1 MNKRQFTVAALA
13 LAVALAATPARADVK
28 KEERNQVSFAG
39 MLGSVVNFFGGKSAR
54 EGTVSTVAV
63 SGDRKMTTKGDQTA
77 QIVDLREEKIY
88 DIDLRR
94 KTYKVTTFEEMRQ
107 KMREAEAK
115 AREAA
120 AKEKPADPTAKP
132 QEKPQQGKEAEVE
145 VDLDVKNTGQTKT
158 INGFDTREVV
168 ATITVREKG
177 KKLEDSGGL
186 VMTVDNWLTKQ
197 VDLKEIGD
205 FERRYFEKL
214 AGPQVAADAQ
224 QMATALVMYPG
235 LKDAFARLS
244 KEDLGGTAIQTIT
257 TVDAVKS
264 AAQMKEEAA
273 NQSKST
279 STASSNESAPP
290 PTSLGG
296 AIGGF
301 MKRRQQQQQPAP
313 EQKAG
318 ATSAATAN
326 PAHTTFMTMN
336 NEVLKIATNV
346 TAADVAMPAVF
357 KENK

>member
-1 MNKRQFTVAALA
+1 MHKRQFAVGALA
-13 LAVALAATPARADVK
+13 LAVVLAAAPARADIK

-39 MLGSVVNFFGGKSAR
+39 MLGGLVNFFGGKSAR
-54 EGTVSTVAV
+54 EGVVSSVAV
-63 SGDRKMTTKGDQTA
+63 SGDRKMTTNGDQTA

-120 AKEKPADPTAKP
+120 AKEKTADATAKP
-132 QEKPQQGKEAEVE
+132 QDKPQQGKEKEAEVE
-145 VDLDVKNTGQTKT
+145 VDFDIKNTGQTKT
-158 INGFDTREVV
+158 INGFDTRQVV

-177 KKLEDSGGL
+177 KTIEESGGL

-214 AGPQVAADAQ
+214 ASPQVAADAQ
-224 QMATALVMYPG
+224 QMATALAMYPG

-244 KEDLGGTAIQTIT
+244 KEDMGGTAIQSIT
-257 TVDAVKS
+257 TVDAMKS
-264 AAQMKEEAA
+264 AAQVKEEAA
-273 NQSKST
+273 NKPTPS

-290 PTSLGG
+290 PTSIGG

-301 MKRRQQQQQPAP
+301 MRKRQQQQQA
-313 EQKAG
+313 EQKPG
-318 ATSAATAN
+318 STPAANAN
-326 PAHTTFMTMN
+326 PARTTFMTIN

-346 TAADVAMPAVF
+346 TAADVAMPAGI

>member
-1 MNKRQFTVAALA
+1 MTRSRIAIVLAACLA
-13 LAVALAATPARADVK
+13 LASTEALRADVRSDQK
-28 KEERNQVSFAG
+28 TKFQLAG
-39 MLGSVVNFFGGKSAR
+39 ALGKVVNFFGGKAAR
-54 EGTVSTVAV
+54 EGVTSTVAIKGNRMMT
-63 SGDRKMTTKGDQTA
+63 SNGDGSA
-77 QIVDLREEKIY
+77 QIVDLSEEKIY
-88 DIDLRR
+88 DIDLR
-94 KTYKVTTFEEMRQ
+94 KKSYKVTTFEEMRQ

-120 AKEKPADPTAKP
+120 AKEKTADATAKP
-132 QEKPQQGKEAEVE
+132 QEKPQQGKEAEME
-145 VDLDVKNTGQTKT
+145 VDFDIKSTGQTKT

-244 KEDLGGTAIQTIT
+244 KEDLGGTAIQSIT
-257 TVDAVKS
+257 KIDAVKS
-264 AAQMKEEAA
+264 AQQVKEEAA
-273 NQSKST
+273 KQSTST

-290 PTSLGG
+290 PTSIGG

-301 MKRRQQQQQPAP
+301 MRKRQQQQQA
-313 EQKAG
+313 EQKSG
-318 ATSAATAN
+318 STPAATAD
-326 PAHTTFMTMN
+326 PARTTFMTIN
-336 NEVLKIATNV
+336 NEVLKIAANATS
-346 TAADVAMPAVF
+346 ADVAMPAGF
-357 KENK
+357 KERN

>member
-145 VDLDVKNTGQTKT
+145 VD
-158 INGFDTREVV
+158 
-168 ATITVREKG
+168 
-177 KKLEDSGGL
+177 
-186 VMTVDNWLTKQ
+186 
-197 VDLKEIGD
+197 
-205 FERRYFEKL
+205 
-214 AGPQVAADAQ
+214 
-224 QMATALVMYPG
+224 
-235 LKDAFARLS
+235 
-244 KEDLGGTAIQTIT
+244 
-257 TVDAVKS
+257 
-264 AAQMKEEAA
+264 
-273 NQSKST
+273 
-279 STASSNESAPP
+279 
-290 PTSLGG
+290 
-296 AIGGF
+296 
-301 MKRRQQQQQPAP
+301 
-313 EQKAG
+313 
-318 ATSAATAN
+318 
-326 PAHTTFMTMN
+326 
-336 NEVLKIATNV
+336 
-346 TAADVAMPAVF
+346 
-357 KENK
+357 